1 MKKQIDEFRASEAF
15 AIMREPT
22 ILMNETDL
30 KNWIGEIAKEIP
42 NFKAGATDLKYDG
55 MPVETRPEIRAG
67 LWYIYDAF
75 KY

>member
-1 MKKQIDEFRASEAF
+1 MEKQIDEFRASEVF
-15 AIMREPT
+15 AIMQEPT

-30 KNWIGEIAKEIP
+30 KNWIAEIEEKVF
-42 NFKAGATDLKYDG
+42 NFKTGTDLKYCG
-55 MPVETRPEIRAG
+55 IPIETRPEIPAG